1 MKKTIIAMALAGVCA
16 VQAFAQDNN
25 CPNGRQVCPEG
36 NAAACASPAGRASD
50 KMYRPQ
56 KFTDFAF
63 EGILLDM
70 GQQARV
76 DSLNA
81 AMAPKQCADSACVNK
96 ACVNKDCA
104 AKGRKGHGR
113 IDRREYVKK
122 VKEILTPDQY
132 TVFLENIVMMPDQ
145 MRGGRD
151 MRGHHGDMRSRRPD
165 GPRGTELKATRDGR
179 RQKDMKARVEKNK
192 AEKNKAEKNKAEKNK
207 K

>member
-36 NAAACASPAGRASD
+36 NAAACAAPAGRGSD

-151 MRGHHGDMRSRRPD
+151 MMGHHGDMRSRRPD
-165 GPRGTELKATRDGR
+165 GPRGKELKATRDGR

-192 AEKNKAEKNKAEKNK
+192 AENNKAEKNK

>member
-1 MKKTIIAMALAGVCA
+1 MALAGVCA

-36 NAAACASPAGRASD
+36 NAAACAATDNRASD

-70 GQQARV
+70 GQQARM

-96 ACVNKDCA
+96 GCKV
-104 AKGRKGHGR
+104 KGRSGACRTRHR
-113 IDRREYVKK
+113 CFPFRAASSS
-122 VKEILTPDQY
+122 TTASP
-132 TVFLENIVMMPDQ
+132 TA
-145 MRGGRD
+145 
-151 MRGHHGDMRSRRPD
+151 SRWQAWACRW
-165 GPRGTELKATRDGR
+165 ATMWQTRY
-179 RQKDMKARVEKNK
+179 
-192 AEKNKAEKNKAEKNK
+192 
-207 K
+207 

>member
-1 MKKTIIAMALAGVCA
+1 MKKTIIAMALAGVFA
-16 VQAFAQDNN
+16 VQASAQDNN

-36 NAAACASPAGRASD
+36 NAAACAATDNRASD

-70 GQQARV
+70 GQQARM

-96 ACVNKDCA
+96 DCK

-113 IDRREYVKK
+113 MDRREYVKK

-151 MRGHHGDMRSRRPD
+151 MKGHHGDMRSRRPD
-165 GPRGTELKATRDGR
+165 GPKGKELKAVRDGK
-179 RQKDMKARVEKNK
+179 RQKDMKARVENNK
-192 AEKNKAEKNKAEKNK
+192 AKDNTK

>member
-1 MKKTIIAMALAGVCA
+1 MKKTIIAMALAGMFA
-16 VQAFAQDNN
+16 VQVFAQDNN
-25 CPNGRQVCPEG
+25 CRNGRQVCPEG
-36 NAAACASPAGRASD
+36 NAAACAAPGDRASD

-70 GQQARV
+70 GQQARM

-96 ACVNKDCA
+96 DCK

-113 IDRREYVKK
+113 MDRREYVKK

-165 GPRGTELKATRDGR
+165 GPKGKELKAARDGK
-179 RQKDMKARVEKNK
+179 RQKDMKARVENNK
-192 AEKNKAEKNKAEKNK
+192 AKDKTK

>member
-1 MKKTIIAMALAGVCA
+1 MALAGVCA

-36 NAAACASPAGRASD
+36 NAAACAATDNRASD

-70 GQQARV
+70 GQQARM

-96 ACVNKDCA
+96 DCKV
-104 AKGRKGHGR
+104 KGRKGHGR
-113 IDRREYVKK
+113 MDRREYVKK

-165 GPRGTELKATRDGR
+165 GPRGKELKAVRDGK
-179 RQKDMKARVEKNK
+179 RQKDMKARVENNK
-192 AEKNKAEKNKAEKNK
+192 AKDNTK